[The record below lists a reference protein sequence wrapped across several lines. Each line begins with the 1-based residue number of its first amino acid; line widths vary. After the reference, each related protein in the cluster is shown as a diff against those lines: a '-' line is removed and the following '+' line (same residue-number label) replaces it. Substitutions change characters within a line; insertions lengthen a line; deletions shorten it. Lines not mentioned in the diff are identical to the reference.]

1 MDTTAQ
7 VEIENESDRVMR
19 EQAMQLKGKKK
30 QPKVTKEQ
38 SGVFDSADCEMNKFK
53 QKGS

>member
-1 MDTTAQ
+1 MNALTP

-30 QPKVTKEQ
+30 QPKVAKEQ

-53 QKGS
+53 